1 MARLPIPGGDSDA
14 WAGILNEFLRVSHN
28 DDGTQKTDSIP
39 KNSVSVDQIKATDPG
54 TQRKDSL
61 VLMRRNGELV
71 WRPSSTIN
79 VLNFGALGD
88 GIADDTDAIQ
98 AAIDFAGNGGT
109 VNIPRGT
116 YMVRGLKVRR
126 NGTTL
131 AGEARYGTRLVRIK
145 GSTEPLLDMSG
156 TASMDGHLKYCSV
169 GNITL
174 HGNFSPGVL
183 LRSYYADNCILR
195 DVSFAHSD
203 GLAMD
208 FIEVWD
214 TRLYFCVWENCGS
227 HDEPATLFRN
237 TMPQGQ
243 FGFGDDSTNQIHFL
257 GCRWESFKNGAV
269 KIDGAANGSSR
280 LLNGMFFVS
289 CKMETRLAAGS
300 AFQIMEGSTIVFVN
314 QLYIAIMAVELD
326 YVKPLDAIEDRG
338 SHIFMTDVYVQWGF
352 ELNMSKSL
360 IHVWRSGPHMYYKID
375 AFYPL
380 EDPVEA
386 AIIVEPE
393 AFEVVSSCNIVNRG
407 KLFKGDV
414 SNVLIASARKGLT
427 LPLDASG
434 VLRLTSN
441 VTNKDLFNLNN
452 SGDRPML
459 QLPNGVDSVGYSD
472 SYTTERWRLV
482 SSTGAARFAA
492 GKFQI
497 DGAKG
502 YVGINATPFASMA
515 MLVRP
520 AADGDRGIA
529 VVRPSAAS
537 GSRLLEFQDE
547 QYRVQGVSFDSHGRP
562 VAVGTPPRVTAGA
575 QVSYANPGVQVR
587 DVAGAIVAAVR
598 PSPTAPGTIA
608 TVTFSRPFAA
618 APLSITLLDNSAIN
632 ANLYVSAR
640 SATSFTVSTRQALP
654 GGTLLAFDY
663 QIIA

>member
-1 MARLPIPGGDSDA
+1 MARLPVPGGDSDT

-28 DDGTQKTDSIP
+28 DDGTQKADSIP
-39 KNSVSVDQIKATDPG
+39 KNSVGMDQIKADDPG

-71 WRPSSTIN
+71 WRPSSSIN

-88 GIADDTDAIQ
+88 GITDDTDAIQ

-145 GSTEPLLDMSG
+145 GSTAPLLDMSG

-360 IHVWRSGPHMYYKID
+360 IHIWRSGPHMYYKID

-393 AFEVVSSCNIVNRG
+393 AFEVVSSCNIINRG

-441 VTNKDLFNLNN
+441 VTNKDLFNFNN
-452 SGDRPML
+452 SGDRPMF
-459 QLPNGVDSVGYSD
+459 QLPNNVDIVGYSD
-472 SYTTERWRLV
+472 AYTTERWRLI
-482 SSTGAARFAA
+482 SSTGAARFAS
-492 GKFQI
+492 GKFQVE
-497 DGAKG
+497 GTKG
-502 YVGINATPFASMA
+502 YVGINVTPFVNMA
-515 MLVRP
+515 MLIRP
-520 AADGDRGIA
+520 AADTDRGVA

-537 GSRLLEFQDE
+537 NSRLLEFQDE
-547 QYRVQGVSFDSHGRP
+547 QYHVQGMAFDAHGRP
-562 VAVGTPPRVTAGA
+562 FAVGTPPKVTAGA

-587 DVAGAIVAAVR
+587 DVAGNIVAAVR

-618 APLSITLLDNSAIN
+618 SPLSITLLDNSAIN

-640 SATSFTVSTRQALP
+640 SASSFTVSTRQALP